1 METKASTI
9 ELLFEKAEDYARTT
23 AELTKLTVVDKSA
36 DVLSSL
42 LSQMA
47 VVVVVVVVALFSLL
61 INIGISLWLGELLGK
76 TYYGFF
82 IVSSCH
88 LIFTILLYS
97 YKRVWIKMPVSNFI
111 IHKMLNNK

>member
-47 VVVVVVVVALFSLL
+47 VVVVVVALFSLL

>member
-47 VVVVVVVVALFSLL
+47 VAVVVALFSLL

-82 IVSSCH
+82 IVSGFH
-88 LIFTILLYS
+88 LLFAILLYS
-97 YKRVWIKMPVSNFI
+97 YKSVWIKMPISNFI
-111 IHKMLNNK
+111 IHKMLNDK

>member
-47 VVVVVVVVALFSLL
+47 VGVVVALFSLL

>member
-47 VVVVVVVVALFSLL
+47 VGVVVALFSLL

-88 LIFTILLYS
+88 LIFAILLYS
-97 YKRVWIKMPVSNFI
+97 YKRVWSKMPVSNFI

>member
-47 VVVVVVVVALFSLL
+47 IGVVVALFSLL

-88 LIFTILLYS
+88 LIFAILLYS

>member
-23 AELTKLTVVDKSA
+23 AELTKLTVVDESA

-47 VVVVVVVVALFSLL
+47 VGVVVALFSLL

-82 IVSSCH
+82 IVS
-88 LIFTILLYS
+88 I
-97 YKRVWIKMPVSNFI
+97 
-111 IHKMLNNK
+111 

>member
-47 VVVVVVVVALFSLL
+47 VGVVVALFSLL

-88 LIFTILLYS
+88 LIFAILLYS

-111 IHKMLNNK
+111 IHKMLTNK

>member
-47 VVVVVVVVALFSLL
+47 VGVVVALFSLL

-88 LIFTILLYS
+88 LIFAILLYS

>member
-47 VVVVVVVVALFSLL
+47 IGVVVALFSLL

-88 LIFTILLYS
+88 LIFAILLYS
-97 YKRVWIKMPVSNFI
+97 YKKVWIKMPVSNFI

>member
-23 AELTKLTVVDKSA
+23 AELTKLTVVNKSA

-47 VVVVVVVVALFSLL
+47 VGVVVALFSLL